1 MNREKPTPHG
11 MTGRYLQMTM
21 SRSESDP
28 DIKPFPPD
36 WLELFDVETLERLA
50 IMTIDGGLTDSEALT
65 MLAKVKFKQDDN
77 ENYVDLFPD
86 NQILSSGG

>member
-1 MNREKPTPHG
+1 
-11 MTGRYLQMTM
+11 M
-21 SRSESDP
+21 SKSDP

-65 MLAKVKFKQDDN
+65 MLAKGKFNRDDDYEQCN
-77 ENYVDLFPD
+77 LFEGES
-86 NQILSSGG
+86 L